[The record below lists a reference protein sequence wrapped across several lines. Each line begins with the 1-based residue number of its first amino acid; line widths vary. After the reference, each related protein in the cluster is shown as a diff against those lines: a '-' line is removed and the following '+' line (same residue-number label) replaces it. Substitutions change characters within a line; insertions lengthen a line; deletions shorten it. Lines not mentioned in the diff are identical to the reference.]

1 MIKIASSFALAGILA
16 VSAMLVAAPAGAE
29 PGGHG
34 AKDKWPQA
42 SLQAQAVREVAQ
54 DAVRIT
60 LATEVSA
67 ETQAQV
73 SESLGKMV
81 NDTLAA
87 ARKNTDV
94 KSRSGMYRVWP
105 MNDQNGRIS
114 NWRGRAEIILEST
127 NIGAASA
134 LAGELSAAMPVSGL
148 YFYLSPKARAAIEE
162 ELLAEAAK
170 AFTDRAQAVA
180 TALGFKGF
188 EIREVSVGGAGAR
201 YESAAPRML
210 AMAADKAA
218 APVPAEPGT
227 EEVSV
232 SVSGSVF
239 LR

>member
-1 MIKIASSFALAGILA
+1 MIKIASSVALAGMLA
-16 VSAMLVAAPAGAE
+16 VSAMLAAAPAAAE

-34 AKDKWPQA
+34 AKGKWPQA

-60 LATEVSA
+60 LATEVSGD
-67 ETQAQV
+67 TQAQV
-73 SESLGKMV
+73 SQSLGKVV
-81 NDTLAA
+81 NDTLDA

-127 NIGAASA
+127 NIQAASS

-148 YFYLSPKARAAIEE
+148 YFYLSPKARAAIEQ
-162 ELLAEAAK
+162 ELLAEAAQ
-170 AFTDRAQAVA
+170 AFTARAQAVA
-180 TALGFKGF
+180 GALGFKGF
-188 EIREVSVGGAGAR
+188 DIREVSVGGAGAR

-210 AMAADKAA
+210 AMSADKAA

-232 SVSGSVF
+232 SISGSVF